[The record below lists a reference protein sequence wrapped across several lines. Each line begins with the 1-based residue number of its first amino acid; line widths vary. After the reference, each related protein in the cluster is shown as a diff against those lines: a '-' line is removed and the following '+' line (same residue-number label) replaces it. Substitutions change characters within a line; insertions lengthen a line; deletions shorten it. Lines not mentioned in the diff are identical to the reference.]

1 MDFNKDIW
9 FSKQEMGIENFKEV
23 KRTIAINKRHQQ
35 ISQKYQNKS
44 NNESLKVK
52 QNTLRLVV

>member
-1 MDFNKDIW
+1 
-9 FSKQEMGIENFKEV
+9 MGIENVKEV
-23 KRTIAINKRHQQ
+23 KPTIAINKRHQQ
-35 ISQKYQNKS
+35 ISWKYQNKS